1 MDVVKWDKSDKF
13 IDIEVYGQSGQT
25 HVLIVMKRKLHQTY
39 ITGNELEK
47 QVAGE
52 YSQAH
57 SNRFTGL
64 VER

>member
-1 MDVVKWDKSDKF
+1 MGVVKWDKSDKF

-25 HVLIVMKRKLHQTY
+25 HVLFVMKQKVHQTY

-52 YSQAH
+52 YSQAP
-57 SNRFTGL
+57 
-64 VER
+64 